1 MKVGQG
7 EFAYEWID
15 HWARIPDTESGRS
28 DGRTHAVAALEDG
41 DVLVFNQA
49 QPGVLRFGSDGKL
62 KNAWGDRFSGAHG
75 MSLVFDGNVP
85 VLWLADQNSGE
96 VVKTTLDGRTLLNLQ
111 RPDIPVYQGSGRY
124 VPTWVAV
131 SEERIGG
138 NGDVWVAD
146 GYGAHYVH
154 RYTKAGAYVTSING
168 TEGKAGAFLCPHGAT
183 FIPKTAGPELY
194 IADRGNH
201 RVQVYDGDG
210 KFKRSFGADFLNSPC
225 GFVYRNGVVYIPEL
239 NARLAILDDHEK
251 LITYI
256 GENAAARKSPGW
268 PDLPAAQILP
278 GKFNSPHGMAVDSAG
293 NLYVAEWI
301 IGGRI
306 TKLARS

>member
-1 MKVGQG
+1 M
-7 EFAYEWID
+7 
-15 HWARIPDTESGRS
+15 S
-28 DGRTHAVAALEDG
+28 VA
-41 DVLVFNQA
+41 
-49 QPGVLRFGSDGKL
+49 
-62 KNAWGDRFSGAHG
+62 
-75 MSLVFDGNVP
+75 FDGNVP

-111 RPDIPVYQGSGRY
+111 RPDIPAYRGSGRY
-124 VPTWVAV
+124 APTWVAV
-131 SEERIGG
+131 SEERVGG

-154 RYTKAGAYVTSING
+154 RYSKAGAYVASING
-168 TEGKAGAFLCPHGAT
+168 TEGRTGAFLCPHGIS

-210 KFKRSFGADFLNSPC
+210 KFMRSFGADFLNSPC
-225 GFVYRNGVVYIPEL
+225 GFVHRNGVVYIPEL
-239 NARLAILDDHEK
+239 NARLTILDDQDK
-251 LITYI
+251 PVTYV
-256 GENAAARKSPGW
+256 GENSAARKSPGW

-301 IGGRI
+301 IGGRV
-306 TKLARS
+306 TKLLRL

>member
-1 MKVGQG
+1 
-7 EFAYEWID
+7 
-15 HWARIPDTESGRS
+15 
-28 DGRTHAVAALEDG
+28 
-41 DVLVFNQA
+41 
-49 QPGVLRFGSDGKL
+49 
-62 KNAWGDRFSGAHG
+62 
-75 MSLVFDGNVP
+75 
-85 VLWLADQNSGE
+85 
-96 VVKTTLDGRTLLNLQ
+96 
-111 RPDIPVYQGSGRY
+111 
-124 VPTWVAV
+124 
-131 SEERIGG
+131 
-138 NGDVWVAD
+138 
-146 GYGAHYVH
+146 
-154 RYTKAGAYVTSING
+154 
-168 TEGKAGAFLCPHGAT
+168 LCPHGAT